1 MVRAVAGVF
10 LIAHGLVHLLY
21 LLPRPENDPTY
32 PFVPETRWFSGA
44 VGLEAGAAKTTAAAL
59 SIGVALVFLIS
70 GIAVFANADIWAAA
84 AAVGSLLSL
93 TLLVLFYHPWLSIG
107 VVIDI
112 AILADVWFAHAPSS
126 LFE

>member
-44 VGLEAGAAKTTAAAL
+44 VGLEAGAAKTIAAAL

-70 GIAVFANADIWAAA
+70 GIAVFASADIWAAA

-112 AILADVWFAHAPSS
+112 AILADVWLAHAPAS